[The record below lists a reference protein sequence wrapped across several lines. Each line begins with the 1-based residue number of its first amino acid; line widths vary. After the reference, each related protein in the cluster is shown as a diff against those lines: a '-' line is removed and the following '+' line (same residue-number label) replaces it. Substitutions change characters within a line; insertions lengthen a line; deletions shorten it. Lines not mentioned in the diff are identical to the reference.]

1 MTTKSKDLTDR
12 VDVECVTEFIWNDND
27 GKVALGDAVVED
39 FAFTPGKKIILIFQD
54 KKIFSRFNLD
64 DNDPL

>member
-39 FAFTPGKKIILIFQD
+39 FAFTPGEKNNFDI
-54 KKIFSRFNLD
+54 SG
-64 DNDPL
+64 

>member
-54 KKIFSRFNLD
+54 SKNLFKVQFGR
-64 DNDPL
+64 